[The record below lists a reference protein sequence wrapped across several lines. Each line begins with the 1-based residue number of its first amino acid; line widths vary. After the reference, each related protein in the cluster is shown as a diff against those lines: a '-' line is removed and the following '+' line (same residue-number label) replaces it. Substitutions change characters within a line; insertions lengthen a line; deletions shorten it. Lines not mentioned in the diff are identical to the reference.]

1 MATSDSLKDHVKVAE
16 ENIVYDDGMKEY
28 LEPRFECPICLTW
41 LRDPVLTSCGHKFC
55 SQCIYTWLQKEGA
68 CCPVDSKPLKSESD
82 LFRDLYTSR
91 EISQQRTPCPYQ
103 QFGCE
108 IKVSPVDMET
118 HINECTYKRTLPD
131 SQNVYCPF
139 KNVGCMETF
148 PNEEDL
154 HAHLEKNINIHLT
167 MILKILPQISVSQNN
182 INTIAAESKLWDP
195 PPKNMSCMEKSEPS
209 LEWQQLLKNLYER
222 IVILEQ
228 QNRELS
234 ITVSNQ
240 KTQLTTLQTS
250 LRFNQEEMFLRSCN
264 GVYIWRLHSFHEKL
278 ESMMNDSLKMFYS
291 PGFYTSPNGYK
302 ICARIN
308 VSSKD
313 SEFLS
318 LLLHIMKSENDDG
331 LDWPFNGTMY
341 FVLVHPLNSERD
353 IREITSSRPDL
364 EAFRKPIC
372 ELNKRSFGYTEFVR
386 IRDLL
391 DFLQN
396 DCLTFRIEVCV
407 YDKFRAS
414 NIISLE
420 DII

>member
-1 MATSDSLKDHVKVAE
+1 MAKS
-16 ENIVYDDGMKEY
+16 ENIKEQIAVDRENVLCSDGMKEY

-91 EISQQRTPCPYQ
+91 EISQQRTPCPYK
-103 QFGCE
+103 QFGCN
-108 IKVSPVDMET
+108 IKLSPVDMDT
-118 HINECTYKRTLPD
+118 HINQCIHKRSLTD
-131 SQNVYCPF
+131 SQNIYCHF
-139 KNVGCMETF
+139 KKIGCIETF
-148 PNEEDL
+148 CTEEDL
-154 HAHLEKNINIHLT
+154 HKHLETNTNLHLT
-167 MILKILPQISVSQNN
+167 MVLKTLPQLSVMQTHANAV
-182 INTIAAESKLWDP
+182 AAESKLWDP
-195 PPKNMSCMEKSEPS
+195 PPKSATSLENNESL
-209 LEWQQLLKNLYER
+209 LEWQHLLKNLYER
-222 IVILEQ
+222 IVVLEQ

-250 LRFNQEEMFLRSCN
+250 QRFNQEEMFLRNCN
-264 GVYIWRLHSFHEKL
+264 GVYIWRLHSFREKL
-278 ESMMNDSLKMFYS
+278 ESMINDPLKMFYS
-291 PGFYTSPNGYK
+291 PGFYTSPFGYK

-308 VSSKD
+308 VSPKD
-313 SEFLS
+313 SEFIS

-341 FVLVHPLNSERD
+341 FILVHPHDWEKD
-353 IREITSSRPDL
+353 IREITSSIPGF

-386 IRDLL
+386 IRDLSN
-391 DFLQN
+391 FLQN
-396 DCLTFRIEVCV
+396 DCLIFRIEVRV
-407 YDKFRAS
+407 QDRFQ
-414 NIISLE
+414 ISV
-420 DII
+420 

>member
-1 MATSDSLKDHVKVAE
+1 MAKSGNIKEDITVAE
-16 ENIVYDDGMKEY
+16 ENVPCSEGMEDY

-68 CCPVDSKPLKSESD
+68 RCPVDSRPLKSESD

-91 EISQQRTPCPYQ
+91 EILQQRTPCPYQ
-103 QFGCE
+103 RFGCE
-108 IKVSPVDMET
+108 ITLSPVEMET
-118 HINECTYKRTLPD
+118 HINQCVYKQSLSN
-131 SQNVYCPF
+131 SQNIYCHF
-139 KNVGCMETF
+139 KSVGCVEAF
-148 PNEEDL
+148 CIEEDL
-154 HAHLEKNINIHLT
+154 HAHLEANTNLHLT
-167 MILKILPQISVSQNN
+167 MILKTLPQLSVMQTHA
-182 INTIAAESKLWDP
+182 NTVAVESKMWDP
-195 PPKNMSCMEKSEPS
+195 PLKSATSLEKNEP
-209 LEWQQLLKNLYER
+209 LPEWQQLLKNLYER
-222 IVILEQ
+222 IVVLEQ

-240 KTQLTTLQTS
+240 STQLTTLQTS

-264 GVYIWRLHSFHEKL
+264 GVYIWRLHTFHEKL
-278 ESMMNDSLKMFYS
+278 GSMINDPLKMFYS

-302 ICARIN
+302 MCARIN

-313 SEFLS
+313 PEFLS

-331 LDWPFNGTMY
+331 LDWPFNGMMY
-341 FVLVHPLNSERD
+341 FILVHPHDWEKD

-364 EAFRKPIC
+364 EAFRKPVC

-386 IRDLL
+386 IRNLS

-396 DCLTFRIEVCV
+396 DCLIFRIEVRV
-407 YDKFRAS
+407 QDRYKMS
-414 NIISLE
+414 I
-420 DII
+420 

>member
-1 MATSDSLKDHVKVAE
+1 MQIMAKSSNPKESVKVAE
-16 ENIVYDDGMKEY
+16 ENVLCGDSAKEY

-91 EISQQRTPCPYQ
+91 EISQQRMHCPYQ

-108 IKVSPVDMET
+108 VNLSPVDMES
-118 HINECTYKRTLPD
+118 HI
-131 SQNVYCPF
+131 SQCMFKGQLSNSETMHCHF
-139 KNVGCMETF
+139 KNVGCTETF
-148 PNEEDL
+148 CTEEDL
-154 HAHLEKNINIHLT
+154 HTHLERNINQHLT
-167 MILKILPQISVSQNN
+167 MVVKALPQESASRNNVS
-182 INTIAAESKLWDP
+182 ALVAESKLWDP
-195 PPKNMSCMEKSEPS
+195 PSKNASSLEKTEPS

-222 IVILEQ
+222 IVLLEQ

-250 LRFNQEEMFLRSCN
+250 LRFNQEEVFLRSCN
-264 GVYIWRLHSFHEKL
+264 GVYIWRLHSFQEKL
-278 ESMMNDSLKMFYS
+278 HSMMSDPLKMFYS
-291 PGFYTSPNGYK
+291 PGFYTSLHGYK

-313 SEFLS
+313 PEFLS

-331 LDWPFNGTMY
+331 LDWPFNGTMC
-341 FVLVHPLNSERD
+341 FILVHPHNCEKD
-353 IREITSSRPDL
+353 IREVTSSRPNL
-364 EAFRKPIC
+364 EAFRKPVC

-386 IRDLL
+386 IRDLP
-391 DFLQN
+391 DFVQN
-396 DCLTFRIEVCV
+396 DSLIFRIEVRV
-407 YDKFRAS
+407 YDRLQTP
-414 NIISLE
+414 NII
-420 DII
+420 

>member
-1 MATSDSLKDHVKVAE
+1 MIIMAKSDNFKDHNKIAE
-16 ENIVYDDGMKEY
+16 ENIVCGESMKEY

-68 CCPVDSKPLKSESD
+68 CCPVDGKSLKSESD

-91 EISQQRTPCPYQ
+91 EISQQRIPCLYQ

-108 IKVSPVDMET
+108 TKMSPVDMEA
-118 HINECTYKRTLPD
+118 HINECTYKQSFPD
-131 SQNVYCPF
+131 SQIIYCSF

-148 PNEEDL
+148 HNEEDL
-154 HAHLEKNINIHLT
+154 HAHLEQNINIHLT
-167 MILKILPQISVSQNN
+167 MMAKILPQLSVLKNN
-182 INTIAAESKLWDP
+182 VNAVAVESKLWDP
-195 PPKNMSCMEKSEPS
+195 PPKNTMEKNEPP

-222 IVILEQ
+222 IVVLEQ
-228 QNRELS
+228 QSKELS

-250 LRFNQEEMFLRSCN
+250 LQCCQEEMFLRSCN
-264 GVYIWRLHSFHEKL
+264 GVYIWRLPSFHEKL
-278 ESMMNDSLKMFYS
+278 ESMMKDSLKMFYS

-308 VSSKD
+308 ISSKEP
-313 SEFLS
+313 EFLS
-318 LLLHIMKSENDDG
+318 LLLHIMKSDNDDG

-341 FVLVHPLNSERD
+341 FVLVHPYNWEKD

-364 EAFRKPIC
+364 EAFRKPVC

-386 IRDLL
+386 IQDLP

-396 DCLTFRIEVCV
+396 DCLIFRIEVRV
-407 YDKFRAS
+407 YDKFRTP
-414 NIISLE
+414 I
-420 DII
+420 

>member
-1 MATSDSLKDHVKVAE
+1 MANSSDPKECVKVAE
-16 ENIVYDDGMKEY
+16 ENVLCGDSVKEY

-91 EISQQRTPCPYQ
+91 EISQQRMHCPYQ

-108 IKVSPVDMET
+108 VNLSPVDMES
-118 HINECTYKRTLPD
+118 HINQCMFKGRLSD
-131 SQNVYCPF
+131 SETMHCHF
-139 KNVGCMETF
+139 KSVGCTETF
-148 PNEEDL
+148 CTEEDL
-154 HAHLEKNINIHLT
+154 HTHLERNINQHLT
-167 MILKILPQISVSQNN
+167 MVVKALPQEPTSRNNVS
-182 INTIAAESKLWDP
+182 ALVAESKLWDP
-195 PPKNMSCMEKSEPS
+195 PSKNANSLEKTEPS

-222 IVILEQ
+222 IVLLEQ

-250 LRFNQEEMFLRSCN
+250 LRFNQEEVFLRSCN
-264 GVYIWRLHSFHEKL
+264 GVYIWRLHSFQEKL
-278 ESMMNDSLKMFYS
+278 HSMMNDPLKMFYS
-291 PGFYTSPNGYK
+291 PGFYTSLHGYK

-313 SEFLS
+313 PEFLS

-331 LDWPFNGTMY
+331 LDWPFHGTMC
-341 FVLVHPLNSERD
+341 FILVHPHDWEKD
-353 IREITSSRPDL
+353 IREITSSRPNL
-364 EAFRKPIC
+364 EAFRKPVC

-386 IRDLL
+386 IRDLP
-391 DFLQN
+391 DFVQN
-396 DCLTFRIEVCV
+396 DSLIFRIEVRV
-407 YDKFRAS
+407 YDRFQTP
-414 NIISLE
+414 NII
-420 DII
+420 

>member
-1 MATSDSLKDHVKVAE
+1 
-16 ENIVYDDGMKEY
+16 DGMKEY

-55 SQCIYTWLQKEGA
+55 SQCIYTWLQGKGA

-91 EISQQRTPCPYQ
+91 EISQQRTPCQYQ
-103 QFGCE
+103 QFGC
-108 IKVSPVDMET
+108 KVKLSPVDMEA
-118 HINECTYKRTLPD
+118 HINQCIYKRSLPD
-131 SQNVYCPF
+131 SQNIYCSF
-139 KNVGCMETF
+139 KNVGCIETF
-148 PNEEDL
+148 FTEEDL
-154 HAHLEKNINIHLT
+154 HVHLEKNINIHLT
-167 MILKILPQISVSQNN
+167 MVLKILPQLSVLQNN
-182 INTIAAESKLWDP
+182 ASAIATESKLWDP
-195 PPKNMSCMEKSEPS
+195 PPKNTTSVEKNEPP

-222 IVILEQ
+222 VVVLEQ

-278 ESMMNDSLKMFYS
+278 ETMMSDSLKMFYS

-313 SEFLS
+313 PEFLS

-341 FVLVHPLNSERD
+341 FILVHPQNWEKD

-364 EAFRKPIC
+364 EAFKKPVC

-386 IRDLL
+386 IRELPE
-391 DFLQN
+391 FLQN
-396 DCLTFRIEVCV
+396 DCLIFRIEVRV
-407 YDKFRAS
+407 YDKFR
-414 NIISLE
+414 
-420 DII
+420 

>member
-1 MATSDSLKDHVKVAE
+1 
-16 ENIVYDDGMKEY
+16 MKEY

-68 CCPVDSKPLKSESD
+68 CCPVDSRPLRSESD

-91 EISQQRTPCPYQ
+91 EISQKRTPCPYQ
-103 QFGCE
+103 QFG
-108 IKVSPVDMET
+108 
-118 HINECTYKRTLPD
+118 Y
-131 SQNVYCPF
+131 SQNIYCPF
-139 KNVGCMETF
+139 KNVGCTEAFQT
-148 PNEEDL
+148 EDDL
-154 HAHLEKNINIHLT
+154 HVHLETNISLHLT
-167 MILKILPQISVSQNN
+167 MILKTLSQSFLVQKHDNAM
-182 INTIAAESKLWDP
+182 AAESKLWDP
-195 PPKNMSCMEKSEPS
+195 PPKSASLANNEPS

-222 IVILEQ
+222 IVVLEQ

-278 ESMMNDSLKMFYS
+278 KSMMNDQLKMFYS

-308 VSSKD
+308 ISSKD
-313 SEFLS
+313 PEFLS

-331 LDWPFNGTMY
+331 LDWPFSGIMH
-341 FVLVHPLNSERD
+341 FILVHPHDCEKD

-364 EAFRKPIC
+364 EAFRKPVC

-386 IRDLL
+386 IRDLSN
-391 DFLQN
+391 FLQN
-396 DCLTFRIEVCV
+396 DRLIFRIEVRV
-407 YDKFRAS
+407 QDR
-414 NIISLE
+414 IGISM
-420 DII
+420 

>member
-1 MATSDSLKDHVKVAE
+1 MAKSDNIEEHIVVAE
-16 ENIVYDDGMKEY
+16 ETILACCGDGMKEY

-55 SQCIYTWLQKEGA
+55 SQCIYKWLQKEGA
-68 CCPVDSKPLKSESD
+68 CCPVDSQPLNSESD

-103 QFGCE
+103 QSGCE
-108 IKVSPVDMET
+108 IKLCPVDMEA
-118 HINECTYKRTLPD
+118 HINQCVYKRSLPN
-131 SQNVYCPF
+131 SQNIYCHF
-139 KNVGCMETF
+139 KKVGCIKTF
-148 PNEEDL
+148 CTEEDL
-154 HAHLEKNINIHLT
+154 RTHLETNINLHLT
-167 MILKILPQISVSQNN
+167 MVLKTLPQLSVTQSYAN
-182 INTIAAESKLWDP
+182 IVAAESKLWDA
-195 PPKNMSCMEKSEPS
+195 PPKNATSLGGSNEPS
-209 LEWQQLLKNLYER
+209 LEWQHLLKNLYER

-250 LRFNQEEMFLRSCN
+250 LQFNQEEMYLRSCN
-264 GVYIWRLHSFHEKL
+264 GVYIWRLHSFHAKL
-278 ESMMNDSLKMFYS
+278 ETMISDPLKMFYS

-313 SEFLS
+313 PEFIS

-341 FVLVHPLNSERD
+341 FILVHPHNWEKD

-364 EAFRKPIC
+364 EAFRKPVC

-386 IRDLL
+386 IRDLSN
-391 DFLQN
+391 FLQN
-396 DCLTFRIEVCV
+396 DCLIFRIEVRV
-407 YDKFRAS
+407 QD
-414 NIISLE
+414 NIMKSI
-420 DII
+420 

>member
-1 MATSDSLKDHVKVAE
+1 MIMAKSDNIKDYTVATE
-16 ENIVYDDGMKEY
+16 ESILCGDGMKEH
-28 LEPRFECPICLTW
+28 LEPRFECPICLNW

-68 CCPVDSKPLKSESD
+68 CCPVDSRPLKSESD

-108 IKVSPVDMET
+108 IKLSPVDMEAHT
-118 HINECTYKRTLPD
+118 NKCTYKRSLPN
-131 SQNVYCPF
+131 SQNVYCHF
-139 KNVGCMETF
+139 KNVGCIEVF
-148 PNEEDL
+148 NREDDL
-154 HAHLEKNINIHLT
+154 HAHLETNISLHLT
-167 MILKILPQISVSQNN
+167 MILKTLPQSSTAQNHAN
-182 INTIAAESKLWDP
+182 ALAAESKLWDP
-195 PPKNMSCMEKSEPS
+195 PPKGATSMTNNEPS

-228 QNRELS
+228 QNKELS

-278 ESMMNDSLKMFYS
+278 ESMMTDSLKMFYS

-308 VSSKD
+308 ISSKD
-313 SEFLS
+313 PEFLS
-318 LLLHIMKSENDDG
+318 VLLHIMKSENDDG
-331 LDWPFNGTMY
+331 LDWPFNGIMH
-341 FVLVHPLNSERD
+341 FILVHPHNQEKD
-353 IREITSSRPDL
+353 IREITSSKPDL

-386 IRDLL
+386 VRDLP

-396 DCLTFRIEVCV
+396 DCLIFRIEVRTQ
-407 YDKFRAS
+407 DRL
-414 NIISLE
+414 NMLI
-420 DII
+420 

>member
-1 MATSDSLKDHVKVAE
+1 MAKSDNVKDHVKIAE
-16 ENIVYDDGMKEY
+16 ENILCGDGMKEY

-41 LRDPVLTSCGHKFC
+41 LHDPVLTSCGHKFC

-68 CCPVDSKPLKSESD
+68 CCPIDSKPLKSEGD

-91 EISQQRTPCPYQ
+91 EISQQRMPCPYQ

-108 IKVSPVDMET
+108 VKLSPVDMEA
-118 HINECTYKRTLPD
+118 HINQC
-131 SQNVYCPF
+131 
-139 KNVGCMETF
+139 
-148 PNEEDL
+148 
-154 HAHLEKNINIHLT
+154 IHNGSLSSSRNLV
-167 MILKILPQISVSQNN
+167 LKALPQLSISRNQTNA
-182 INTIAAESKLWDP
+182 ITAESKLWDP
-195 PPKNMSCMEKSEPS
+195 PPKNASLEKNEPS

-234 ITVSNQ
+234 IAVSNQ

-250 LRFNQEEMFLRSCN
+250 LQFNQDEMFLRSCN
-264 GVYIWRLHSFHEKL
+264 GVYIWRLQSFHEKL

-313 SEFLS
+313 PEYLS

-341 FVLVHPLNSERD
+341 FILVHPHDWKKD

-364 EAFRKPIC
+364 EAFRKPVC
-372 ELNKRSFGYTEFVR
+372 ELNKRSFGYTELVR
-386 IRDLL
+386 IQDLP

-396 DCLTFRIEVCV
+396 DCLIFRIEVRV
-407 YDKFRAS
+407 YDRFS
-414 NIISLE
+414 SQI
-420 DII
+420 

>member
-1 MATSDSLKDHVKVAE
+1 MAKSDNFKDHVKIAE
-16 ENIVYDDGMKEY
+16 ENIVCGDALKEY

-68 CCPVDSKPLKSESD
+68 CCPVDSKSLKSEND

-91 EISQQRTPCPYQ
+91 EISQQRIPCLYQ

-108 IKVSPVDMET
+108 IKMSPMDMEA
-118 HINECTYKRTLPD
+118 HINGCSYKRSLAD
-131 SQNVYCPF
+131 SQTVYCSF
-139 KNVGCMETF
+139 KNVGCMKTF
-148 PNEEDL
+148 HTEEDL
-154 HAHLEKNINIHLT
+154 HAHLEGNINIHLI
-167 MILKILPQISVSQNN
+167 MILNILTQLSVSKNN
-182 INTIAAESKLWDP
+182 VNAIAAESKLWDP
-195 PPKNMSCMEKSEPS
+195 PPKNTTSIEKNEPP
-209 LEWQQLLKNLYER
+209 LEWQHLLKNLYER
-222 IVILEQ
+222 IVVLEQ
-228 QNRELS
+228 ENKELS
-234 ITVSNQ
+234 ITISNY

-250 LRFNQEEMFLRSCN
+250 LRFSQEEISLRSCN
-264 GVYIWRLHSFHEKL
+264 GVYIWRLHCFHEKL
-278 ESMMNDSLKMFYS
+278 ETMMNDSLKMFYS

-308 VSSKD
+308 ISSKD
-313 SEFLS
+313 PESLS

-341 FVLVHPLNSERD
+341 FVLVHPDNRKKD

-386 IRDLL
+386 IRDLP
-391 DFLQN
+391 DFLEN
-396 DCLTFRIEVCV
+396 DCLIFRIEVHV
-407 YDKFRAS
+407 YDKFK
-414 NIISLE
+414 IS
-420 DII
+420 I

>member
-1 MATSDSLKDHVKVAE
+1 MFPQIMARLDNDKERITDEK
-16 ENIVYDDGMKEY
+16 NILCGDGMKEY

-68 CCPVDSKPLKSESD
+68 CCPVDSQPLKSESD

-103 QFGCE
+103 HFGCE
-108 IKVSPVDMET
+108 IKLSPVDMEA
-118 HINECTYKRTLPD
+118 HIDQCVYKRSLSN
-131 SQNVYCPF
+131 SQNIYCHF
-139 KNVGCMETF
+139 KKVGCIETF
-148 PNEEDL
+148 SVEEDL
-154 HAHLEKNINIHLT
+154 HTHLETNINLHLT
-167 MILKILPQISVSQNN
+167 MVLKTLPQVSITQTHANAV
-182 INTIAAESKLWDP
+182 AAESKLWDP
-195 PPKNMSCMEKSEPS
+195 PPKSGTSSENNEPS
-209 LEWQQLLKNLYER
+209 LEWQHLLKNLYER
-222 IVILEQ
+222 IVVLEQ

-278 ESMMNDSLKMFYS
+278 DSMINDPLKMFYS

-313 SEFLS
+313 PEFVS

-341 FVLVHPLNSERD
+341 FILVHPHDWEKD

-364 EAFRKPIC
+364 EAFRKPVC

-386 IRDLL
+386 IRDLTN
-391 DFLQN
+391 FLQN
-396 DCLTFRIEVCV
+396 DCLIFRIEVRV
-407 YDKFRAS
+407 QDRFK
-414 NIISLE
+414 IPV
-420 DII
+420 

>member
-1 MATSDSLKDHVKVAE
+1 MAKSSNPKESVKVAE
-16 ENIVYDDGMKEY
+16 ENVLCGDSAKEY

-91 EISQQRTPCPYQ
+91 EISQQRMHCPYQ

-108 IKVSPVDMET
+108 VNLSPVDMES
-118 HINECTYKRTLPD
+118 HI
-131 SQNVYCPF
+131 SQCMFKGQLSNSETMHCHF
-139 KNVGCMETF
+139 KNVGCTETF
-148 PNEEDL
+148 CTEEDL
-154 HAHLEKNINIHLT
+154 HTHLERNINQHLT
-167 MILKILPQISVSQNN
+167 MVVKALPQESASRNNVS
-182 INTIAAESKLWDP
+182 ALVAESKLWDP
-195 PPKNMSCMEKSEPS
+195 PSKNASSLEKTEPS

-222 IVILEQ
+222 IVLLEQ

-250 LRFNQEEMFLRSCN
+250 LRFNQEEVFLRSCN
-264 GVYIWRLHSFHEKL
+264 GVYIWRLHSFQEKL
-278 ESMMNDSLKMFYS
+278 HSMMSDPLKMFYS
-291 PGFYTSPNGYK
+291 PGFYTSLHGYK

-313 SEFLS
+313 PEFLS

-331 LDWPFNGTMY
+331 LDWPFNGTMC
-341 FVLVHPLNSERD
+341 FILVHPHNCEKD
-353 IREITSSRPDL
+353 IREVTSSRPNL
-364 EAFRKPIC
+364 EAFRKPVC

-386 IRDLL
+386 IRDLP
-391 DFLQN
+391 DFVQN
-396 DCLTFRIEVCV
+396 DSLIFRIEVRV
-407 YDKFRAS
+407 YDRLQTP
-414 NIISLE
+414 NII
-420 DII
+420 

>member
-1 MATSDSLKDHVKVAE
+1 MAKSNNVKECTVAME
-16 ENIVYDDGMKEY
+16 ESILCGDGMKEY

-68 CCPVDSKPLKSESD
+68 CCPVDSQPLKSESD

-91 EISQQRTPCPYQ
+91 EISQQRTPCLYQ

-108 IKVSPVDMET
+108 IKLSPVDMEA
-118 HINECTYKRTLPD
+118 HINQCIYKKSLPD
-131 SQNVYCPF
+131 SQNICCHF
-139 KNVGCMETF
+139 KNVGCTDIF
-148 PNEEDL
+148 HTEEDL
-154 HAHLEKNINIHLT
+154 HTHLETNISLHLT
-167 MILKILPQISVSQNN
+167 MILKTLPQLSLVQRHTNVL
-182 INTIAAESKLWDP
+182 TAESKLWDP
-195 PPKNMSCMEKSEPS
+195 PPKSAPSLVNSEPPM
-209 LEWQQLLKNLYER
+209 EWQQLVKNLYER
-222 IVILEQ
+222 IVTLEQ

-250 LRFNQEEMFLRSCN
+250 FRFNQEEMFLRSCN
-264 GVYIWRLHSFHEKL
+264 GVYIWRLHSFRDKL
-278 ESMMNDSLKMFYS
+278 ESMMNDPLKMFYYS

-308 VSSKD
+308 ISSKD

-331 LDWPFNGTMY
+331 LDWPFNGIMH
-341 FVLVHPLNSERD
+341 FILVHPNDYEKD

-364 EAFRKPIC
+364 EAFRKPVC
-372 ELNKRSFGYTEFVR
+372 ELNKRSFGYTEYVR
-386 IRDLL
+386 IRDLT

-396 DCLTFRIEVCV
+396 DCLIFRIEVRV
-407 YDKFRAS
+407 QDRFTMP
-414 NIISLE
+414 I
-420 DII
+420 